1 VIKKFVTLGL
11 GASKYAIDVAKVRE
25 ILARFDIS
33 PLPKT
38 PAYIEGIISL
48 RGEIIPIVDL
58 RERFEMPARPRD
70 EATRVIVVELP
81 DCQVGIKVDRVFE
94 VLKLDESVIE
104 PPPPLVAGLKAEYL
118 EGVSEVKGRLVAI
131 LRLEA
136 ILSTTERIQLAEELA
151 AATGSPGR

>member
-1 VIKKFVTLGL
+1 VIKKFVTFGL
-11 GASKYAIDVAKVRE
+11 GPSKYGIEVVKVRE
-25 ILARFDIS
+25 ILARFDVS

-48 RGEIIPIVDL
+48 RGEIIPVVDL
-58 RERFEMPARPRD
+58 RARFELPAKPRD
-70 EATRVIVVELP
+70 EETRVIVVELP

-94 VLKLDESVIE
+94 VLKLDEAAIE

-118 EGVSEVKGRLVAI
+118 DGVSEVQGRLVTI
-131 LRLEA
+131 LRLDA

-151 AATGSPGR
+151 AAAGTA